1 MVVLILMPAFL
12 ECWFFVTRHT
22 VSWCRFQSGDYAYPA
37 SAALLARA
45 LNPLEHVLKGLES
58 NQGVMRSITG
68 WSWII
73 NAVAELNCNKTAPLH
88 IHIHRLL
95 LLPIKTIQFIPDDL
109 LGFLKSNVSTAY
121 KTQNPAHTIFLN
133 Y

>member
-1 MVVLILMPAFL
+1 LSLFLCQHSLSAGFLLPGIPYHGAVCRAVIMRILFL
-12 ECWFFVTRHT
+12 PPCSPE
-22 VSWCRFQSGDYAYPA
+22 
-37 SAALLARA
+37 

-68 WSWII
+68 WNWII

-95 LLPIKTIQFIPDDL
+95 LLSIKTIQFIPGDL
-109 LGFLKSNVSTAY
+109 PGFLKSNVSTAY

-133 Y
+133 C